1 MWKTS
6 RNLFFLLVILYC
18 FFLSIELLSQTFKI
32 FGEGF
37 ARHLMEATTNP
48 FVGLF
53 IGILSTSIVQSSSV
67 TTSAVVGLAA
77 GGVLSPALTIPIIM
91 GANIGTTV
99 TNTLVSIVYITRKE
113 EFRRAF
119 SGAVVHDF
127 FNILVVLILFP
138 LELTTGFLYKL
149 SQFFSQL
156 FAGAGGIKISSPL
169 KVIIKPA
176 LNAIL
181 IVTKQNGILCLIIS
195 IAILFFSLKFMVTLI
210 KSLVIGQLQGFVHKY
225 LFRSPLSSL
234 LLGFLL
240 TAIVQS
246 SSATTSLIIPL
257 LGAGLLTV
265 SDIFPYAMGSNIGTT
280 VTAWMASLV
289 TGNPLAITVAVQ
301 HILFNTF
308 GVIIFFPIKRIRNI
322 PVKLAQGFGNF
333 ASNHR
338 QYCFLYILILFFA
351 LPIIVI
357 TLWR

>member
-1 MWKTS
+1 
-6 RNLFFLLVILYC
+6 L
-18 FFLSIELLSQTFKI
+18 
-32 FGEGF
+32 
-37 ARHLMEATTNP
+37 
-48 FVGLF
+48 
-53 IGILSTSIVQSSSV
+53 VQSSSV
-67 TTSAVVGLAA
+67 TTSAVVGLVA

-99 TNTLVSIVYITRKE
+99 TNVLVSIAYITRRE

-138 LELTTGFLYKL
+138 LELTTGFLYKS

-195 IAILFFSLKFMVTLI
+195 IAILFLSLKFMVTLI
-210 KSLVIGQLQGFVHKY
+210 KSLVIERLQGFVHTY
-225 LFRSPLSSL
+225 LFRSPFSSL

-246 SSATTSLIIPL
+246 SSATTSLIVPL

-265 SDIFPYAMGSNIGTT
+265 SDMFPYAMGSNIGTT

-338 QYCFLYILILFFA
+338 KYCFLYILILFFA